1 MNQDS
6 VNKIVLVLMVIAVS
20 ALFFSMIAQFLM
32 AIFLAGLF
40 SAMARPVYR
49 WFNHLYGGHS
59 HAASATT
66 LVLLIVVVLIPTLL
80 LVGLI
85 AGQAIDVGQNV
96 LPWVKRNL
104 EEPDE
109 ITAYLQLL
117 PFFEYLEPYR
127 GLILQKAGELV
138 GSMSNL
144 IVRGLSQATLGTA
157 NFLFMAFVFLYTV
170 YFFQMDGHRLVHK
183 ILYYLP
189 LNSDD
194 ENLMLDKFTS
204 VTRATLKGSLVIGAL
219 QGGLAGLAFW
229 AAGIDNAVFWGTVM
243 AIMSLIP
250 SIGWARI
257 WFPAAVVL
265 IMKGEVATGIGL
277 IAFCGAVVGSLD
289 NLLRPILIGKDTQMH
304 ELMIFFSTLGGIF
317 MFGITGIVIGPLI
330 ASLFITVWELY
341 GVAFDDFLP
350 EVYYRKAPQAD
361 ETADPSSDAAE
372 PLTEANDA
380 DAAAEDG
387 AAANP
392 QPTES
397 DKKET

>member
-1 MNQDS
+1 MNQDN
-6 VNKIVLVLMVIAVS
+6 VNKIVLVLIVTAVS
-20 ALFFSMIAQFLM
+20 ALFLSMISQFLM

-40 SAMARPVYR
+40 SALARPVYR
-49 WFNHLYGGHS
+49 RLNILYGGHR

-66 LVLLIVVVLIPTLL
+66 LLLMIFVVLIPTLL

-85 AGQAIDVGQNV
+85 VGQAIDVGQNV

-109 ITAYLQLL
+109 ITAYLQVL

-127 GLILQKAGELV
+127 GLILQKSGELV
-138 GSMSNL
+138 GSISNL

-157 NFLFMAFVFLYTV
+157 NFLFMTFVFLYTV
-170 YFFQMDGHRLVHK
+170 YFFQMDGHKLVDK

-204 VTRATLKGSLVIGAL
+204 VTRATLKGTLVIGGL

-229 AAGIDNAVFWGTVM
+229 VAGIENAVFWGTVM
-243 AIMSLIP
+243 AVLSVIP
-250 SIGWARI
+250 SVGSALI
-257 WFPAAVVL
+257 WLPAAVVL
-265 IMKGEVATGIGL
+265 IMKGEIATGIGL

-289 NLLRPILIGKDTQMH
+289 NLLRPILIGKDTRMH

-317 MFGITGIVIGPLI
+317 MFGITGLFIGPLI

-350 EVYYRKAPQAD
+350 EVYYHRKPEPDETDQQPLDEAAQPVEASAD
-361 ETADPSSDAAE
+361 E
-372 PLTEANDA
+372 
-380 DAAAEDG
+380 AAAEATG
-387 AAANP
+387 EALSGS
-392 QPTES
+392 PTSEN
-397 DKKET
+397 KEV